1 MTHLLAAQCK
11 LRALLDSGTQQ
22 CQLPP
27 QLVQLAPCL
36 LQTILG
42 RLPLLLLR
50 LEQSHRMSICW
61 TKWMMHVLLL
71 GTHLVVSKQL
81 GTVEAAE
88 DCLLSCIKLVAL
100 QEQHSR
106 CA

>member
-1 MTHLLAAQCK
+1 MRCVQPSKTVARATIMTHLLAAQCK

-36 LQTILG
+36 LQTVLG

-50 LEQSHRMSICW
+50 LEHSDGMSICW
-61 TKWMMHVLLL
+61 TK
-71 GTHLVVSKQL
+71 
-81 GTVEAAE
+81 
-88 DCLLSCIKLVAL
+88 
-100 QEQHSR
+100 
-106 CA
+106 